1 MRSSTIRRGGVL
13 KKLLIALVLLVVLVP
28 IAIVLFI
35 DPIAKA
41 GIATAGSH
49 ALGTKTRVDEAAIG
63 LFSGKT
69 AIRGLVI
76 DNPEGYSPE
85 KFVKLGEI
93 AVDAGLP
100 SFLGEKI
107 VIEHIA
113 IRDLAIEIEKGP
125 DGVLN
130 VKKFAEHLQKVT
142 GRGGPS
148 DAPPPPPAEGEAK
161 EVLVK
166 ELRLESMTVNLRNI
180 AGGRDGVVPVELPDI
195 VIRDLSSKGGV
206 DVLASELSGVVIGAA
221 MKGVIAANIEGLG
234 ADVVGG
240 LQGAVEGIG
249 GAIGGPLRGAVD
261 AGISGAGE
269 ALKGVGKA
277 VGDLGAKAIEG
288 AGKALEGVG
297 GALEGI
303 FGGKK

>member
-1 MRSSTIRRGGVL
+1 MRTSTIRRGGVL
-13 KKLLIALVLLVVLVP
+13 KKLLIALVLVVVLAPV
-28 IAIVLFI
+28 AIVLFI

-41 GIATAGSH
+41 GIAAAGSH

-69 AIRGLVI
+69 AIRGLAI
-76 DNPEGYSPE
+76 DNPKGYSPE
-85 KFVKLGEI
+85 KFVTLGEI
-93 AVDAGLP
+93 SVDAGLP

-107 VIEHIA
+107 VIDRVA
-113 IRDLAIEIEKGP
+113 IRELAIEIEKGP

-130 VKKFAEHLQKVT
+130 VKKFAEHMQKVT
-142 GRGGPS
+142 GRGAPS
-148 DAPPPPPAEGEAK
+148 DTPPPPADGEAK

-180 AGGRDGVVPVELPDI
+180 AGGRDGVVPVVLPDI

-249 GAIGGPLRGAVD
+249 GAIGGSLRGAVD
-261 AGISGAGE
+261 VGISGAGD
-269 ALKGVGKA
+269 AIKGVGKA
-277 VGDLGAKAIEG
+277 MGDLGAKVIEG
-288 AGKALEGVG
+288 AGDKLKEGVG